1 MMCSMDQPLP
11 RRREISGDLD
21 SLAASSPGSATAA
34 DMRQQQCMAYT
45 RPGDIH
51 LEMDRSSWDEEQ
63 DILSYVQS
71 KVQMLKQC
79 THMDKWVSG
88 SPAVLCIHEATCHLQ
103 G

>member
-1 MMCSMDQPLP
+1 MDQPLP

-45 RPGDIH
+45 RPGDIR

-71 KVQMLKQC
+71 KVQMSKDV
-79 THMDKWVSG
+79 H
-88 SPAVLCIHEATCHLQ
+88 PHE
-103 G
+103 